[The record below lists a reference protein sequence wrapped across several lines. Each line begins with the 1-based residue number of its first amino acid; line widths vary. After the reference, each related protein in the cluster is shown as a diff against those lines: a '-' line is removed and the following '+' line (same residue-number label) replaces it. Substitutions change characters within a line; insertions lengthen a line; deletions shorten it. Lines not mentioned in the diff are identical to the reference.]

1 MNNLM
6 KRIMSVAMAAIT
18 TTSPILSSY
27 TIYASDITVS
37 DDGTITQMSTSTDS
51 SMSEADET
59 KFLFIKLKTA
69 GGKVVLNEGEDQEQ
83 RIRLDKKMDGA
94 EYIDVY
100 DKNDVLISSE
110 STKDNG
116 YTYVYE
122 AKADDAVNVKAK
134 ADEGYTVKLYELT
147 DDSSGTEIAED
158 VGFDAGNKVE
168 AFKYPVFM
176 EYDKTVKIG
185 FEKKESAEDIAED
198 LSVNDEAVKEKSA
211 KAEET
216 AGQLE
221 ETEEEVDAIKAEDLE
236 AEHVKADDEGAEAEM
251 NGDTESEDTK
261 NAEDAGISKK
271 SENTKDIGSNDK
283 QDVSE
288 EAAKGDDLAVN
299 ADGNKEDNEDANI
312 TVNDNDIN
320 KNIDENTEE
329 ESEEK
334 SGEDIMGNDGVSEDT
349 KDAGSDNPDETADT
363 TSEGAKVV
371 ESPAP
376 DEISSN
382 TDEDSITNDA
392 KTEEADSK
400 TDDTKDKL
408 ESDKQDIEQS
418 YDISNLDSAV
428 FSSARLVVISDD
440 AESISDDSKY
450 IIANYQNIYLIQYE
464 TVEDAMVA
472 YIKYSNNS
480 HISAV
485 EPDAIISAASNELLT
500 NEDEQEYI
508 NENVN
513 PMNFI
518 YEENESTR
526 INSNTKL
533 IALIDT
539 GVSANNNVTNRVS
552 VIDESFEGNGH
563 GNEMLKSIL
572 EQNPNANVLSIR
584 AIDDNGHGNIS
595 GIVAAIE
602 YALNQG
608 AEIINLSISSRTTI
622 LNSVLESEI
631 KKAVN
636 SGVAVIAAAGND
648 GDDVKDYMP
657 GSVNEAVVI
666 GACNENGERLGSSNY
681 GYTVDYNVVADST
694 SQAAAKYSGYISS
707 HDYIDLNSGL
717 IFSPDYSEMIADND
731 KKQLRAYYMLYDQTR
746 PDPDEHTKYVFST
759 FNIYYPIEQTVN
771 NMMLFKINP
780 NASRYDYNANG
791 ITIDIDINRGAPEGH
806 QHPITNECI
815 YDEKTGYLS
824 IPEQYKEEDLTVT
837 IWQSREDAF
846 YKDFIPD
853 EVKPQEDQTGMMTI
867 ARFANDFPY
876 GYINPSYAYKGCN
889 ANVKLKGDPDS
900 VKVGDLWT
908 GSATT
913 MYIGDTDW
921 GAQVPYGWV
930 AGSEAYGKE
939 WRWGQIFNITS
950 CQNKMF
956 VNIGGA
962 GEYGKSSKNWL
973 WGGCIS
979 DIDNAFEGP
988 PLVSSIYVECIAK
1001 SGNNATF
1008 YLHASCHGPQGQAA
1022 QTMVST
1028 FTAIITPDETE
1039 LTIHKR
1045 FSSPQLTQQ
1054 TSRVGDLVTKFGIY
1068 NKKSCP
1074 EGQEV
1079 KIIDINGGK
1088 SSKAVGKT
1096 TLKPGIYYVKELKRI
1111 SGTIENGK
1119 VYGPITIKKGDKPK
1133 DLSDFVKDSDKDD
1146 ISMDK
1151 NGYVLNIPFRF
1162 TGELLT
1168 KLKGDT
1174 LQPLEG
1180 AVFKVNYS
1188 EGTGSDY
1195 KRKRTWYFV
1204 TDKNGKI
1211 KYDRKHLADNDAR
1224 FKGKVP
1230 ASDEMFTTAA
1240 DINKTALPTCELHIK
1255 EYLAPDGYSKD
1266 GEMHVIVIK
1275 GIRDNNQKFTDKNAV
1290 ADNTPTIKDP
1300 VASDKW
1306 RVRVQAKKIDENG
1319 KGLAGA
1325 EFGIYD
1331 SEDCSG
1337 APLKTIISK
1346 DDGTTNI
1353 ETIDDI
1359 PQTTETYEVWC
1370 KEVQAPPGYA
1380 ILETPVK
1387 LTFKLA
1393 DFKKLSVDDQK
1404 KGELKIFGLTDGGKG
1419 IVNEKGWQVRIQTKK
1434 INRDKTPLAGAVF
1447 TIYSDEACKDADAIT
1462 TITSGDDGMTD
1473 IAKILVPNSEQEKTF
1488 YCKETKAPQGKIIKE
1503 TIFPLTFKKAD
1514 YTAPDGELKTF
1525 GPKEGIIN
1533 DEGWK
1538 VRVNA
1543 KKVDGDKKGLAG
1555 AKFTVY
1561 DNESL
1566 SNESILGVLESSA
1579 DGTTNE
1585 LSLGFNMNITEV
1597 TLYCQET
1604 TPPDGYI
1611 GTDEIFKV
1619 TFKKAD
1625 YDKLKAQDAN
1635 TKGELK
1641 TFSTE
1646 IVNVSVTPTPTISV
1660 TPTPPTPP
1668 SGGLYVKKTS
1678 KAPKDIMDL
1687 KSYTLADAEYRVTS
1701 SRAGDMGT
1709 LTTDESGYSNVLSL
1723 PDNSIPHHQD
1733 EIRDIHGNLI
1743 QEAKDWIEKVQTT
1756 YYITEIKAPNYH
1768 SVYAGTKSQS
1778 VVMPDDAGQTF
1789 EIPFENEPI
1798 FCDGKLDIEKL
1809 GVKGEVVVGAVFKVE
1824 YFDADGPNEGDLVR
1838 TWYLKSDTQGHVRMD
1853 EAHLD
1858 KNNQSDDFFKYDG
1871 NIVIPIGGYL
1881 QITEVDAPAEYVVE
1895 TEPVGIAT
1903 TKDAD
1908 FKLTYDN
1915 AKAWHEELERCRV
1928 NLKKYEA
1935 DGKTPIAGVEFE
1947 IKFLKQAIAPTSKMH
1962 PNFKRL
1968 LKEGESTIRHTD
1980 ENGDVFF
1987 DNLDQGIYQIT
1998 EIKTL
2003 DGNSLLKE
2011 PIIVTLPMT
2020 MTEDEANEYGN
2031 VNYETAKEDVNYS
2044 GKWYFYECLYEIT
2057 NNAVFKM
2064 PMTGDDGRWKY
2075 GFIGLGIVMAISAGF
2090 VICNTKSKK
2099 TKKRK
2104 HRR

>member
-1039 LTIHKR
+1039 LT
-1045 FSSPQLTQQ
+1045 
-1054 TSRVGDLVTKFGIY
+1054 
-1068 NKKSCP
+1068 
-1074 EGQEV
+1074 
-1079 KIIDINGGK
+1079 
-1088 SSKAVGKT
+1088 
-1096 TLKPGIYYVKELKRI
+1096 
-1111 SGTIENGK
+1111 
-1119 VYGPITIKKGDKPK
+1119 
-1133 DLSDFVKDSDKDD
+1133 
-1146 ISMDK
+1146 
-1151 NGYVLNIPFRF
+1151 
-1162 TGELLT
+1162 
-1168 KLKGDT
+1168 
-1174 LQPLEG
+1174 
-1180 AVFKVNYS
+1180 
-1188 EGTGSDY
+1188 
-1195 KRKRTWYFV
+1195 
-1204 TDKNGKI
+1204 
-1211 KYDRKHLADNDAR
+1211 
-1224 FKGKVP
+1224 
-1230 ASDEMFTTAA
+1230 
-1240 DINKTALPTCELHIK
+1240 
-1255 EYLAPDGYSKD
+1255 
-1266 GEMHVIVIK
+1266 
-1275 GIRDNNQKFTDKNAV
+1275 
-1290 ADNTPTIKDP
+1290 
-1300 VASDKW
+1300 
-1306 RVRVQAKKIDENG
+1306 
-1319 KGLAGA
+1319 
-1325 EFGIYD
+1325 
-1331 SEDCSG
+1331 
-1337 APLKTIISK
+1337 
-1346 DDGTTNI
+1346 
-1353 ETIDDI
+1353 
-1359 PQTTETYEVWC
+1359 
-1370 KEVQAPPGYA
+1370 
-1380 ILETPVK
+1380 
-1387 LTFKLA
+1387 
-1393 DFKKLSVDDQK
+1393 
-1404 KGELKIFGLTDGGKG
+1404 
-1419 IVNEKGWQVRIQTKK
+1419 
-1434 INRDKTPLAGAVF
+1434 
-1447 TIYSDEACKDADAIT
+1447 
-1462 TITSGDDGMTD
+1462 
-1473 IAKILVPNSEQEKTF
+1473 
-1488 YCKETKAPQGKIIKE
+1488 
-1503 TIFPLTFKKAD
+1503 
-1514 YTAPDGELKTF
+1514 
-1525 GPKEGIIN
+1525 
-1533 DEGWK
+1533 
-1538 VRVNA
+1538 
-1543 KKVDGDKKGLAG
+1543 
-1555 AKFTVY
+1555 
-1561 DNESL
+1561 
-1566 SNESILGVLESSA
+1566 
-1579 DGTTNE
+1579 
-1585 LSLGFNMNITEV
+1585 
-1597 TLYCQET
+1597 
-1604 TPPDGYI
+1604 
-1611 GTDEIFKV
+1611 
-1619 TFKKAD
+1619 
-1625 YDKLKAQDAN
+1625 
-1635 TKGELK
+1635 
-1641 TFSTE
+1641 
-1646 IVNVSVTPTPTISV
+1646 

-1915 AKAWHEELERCRV
+1915 AKAWYEELERCRV

>member
-1 MNNLM
+1 MNNL
-6 KRIMSVAMAAIT
+6 KKSIMSVAMAAIT
-18 TTSPILSSY
+18 AASPILSSY
-27 TIYASDITVS
+27 AAYASDITVN
-37 DDGTITQMSTSTDS
+37 DDGTVTQISTSTEGS
-51 SMSEADET
+51 TGKTDET
-59 KFLFIKLKTA
+59 KFLFIKIKTA

-83 RIRLDKKMDGA
+83 RIRLDKKTDGV

-100 DKNDVLISSE
+100 DKNNVLISSE
-110 STKDNG
+110 STKDND

-134 ADEGYTVKLYELT
+134 ADEGYKVKLYELT

-158 VGFDAGNKVE
+158 VGFDAGNKVNS
-168 AFKYPVFM
+168 FKYPVFM

-185 FEKKESAEDIAED
+185 FEKTESADDIAKD
-198 LSVNDEAVKEKSA
+198 LSVNDEAGKDKADEQS
-211 KAEET
+211 KAEADAESEDKT
-216 AGQLE
+216 GEKDEPKSE
-221 ETEEEVDAIKAEDLE
+221 ETEDLKSKDA
-236 AEHVKADDEGAEAEM
+236 KADEKTAAEVS
-251 NGDTESEDTK
+251 NDKKSEDTENRK
-261 NAEDAGISKK
+261 TTEDADAPEK
-271 SENTKDIGSNDK
+271 SEDLKDIDSNDK

-288 EAAKGDDLAVN
+288 EIAADNDLTVNTDD
-299 ADGNKEDNEDANI
+299 NKKDNEESDI
-312 TVNDNDIN
+312 TVNDSSITKD
-320 KNIDENTEE
+320 IDENAGEE
-329 ESEEK
+329 PNES
-334 SGEDIMGNDGVSEDT
+334 SSEDIMDNNERSEDA
-349 KDAGSDNPDETADT
+349 KDADSDNSDKNFVSDETSDSADKDT
-363 TSEGAKVV
+363 TMNGSETEGTEKA
-371 ESPAP
+371 
-376 DEISSN
+376 
-382 TDEDSITNDA
+382 
-392 KTEEADSK
+392 EEAGSQ
-400 TDDTKDKL
+400 TDNAEDKI
-408 ESDKQDIEQS
+408 ENDKQDTEQS
-418 YDISNLDSAV
+418 YDISNLDNTIFA
-428 FSSARLVVISDD
+428 SARLVVISDN
-440 AESISDDSKY
+440 AESVSTDSKY

-464 TVEDAMVA
+464 TVEDAMKA
-472 YIKYSNNS
+472 YVKYTD
-480 HISAV
+480 AGLAA
-485 EPDAIISAASNELLT
+485 EPDAIISAASDELLADECNQTSMSEDT
-500 NEDEQEYI
+500 NPI
-508 NENVN
+508 
-513 PMNFI
+513 NFI
-518 YEENESTR
+518 YEENEST
-526 INSNTKL
+526 IIDSNTKL

-539 GVSANNNVTNRVS
+539 GASDNDNITNRVS
-552 VIDESFEGNGH
+552 VIDKSFEGNGH
-563 GNEMLKSIL
+563 GNEMVKSIL
-572 EQNPNANVLSIR
+572 EQNPNANILSIR
-584 AIDDNGHGNIS
+584 AIDNNGHGNIS
-595 GIVAAIE
+595 GIIAAME

-608 AEIINLSISSRTTI
+608 AEIINLSISSRTTM

-636 SGVAVIAAAGND
+636 AGASVIAAAGND
-648 GDDVKDYMP
+648 GADVKDYMP
-657 GSVNEAVVI
+657 GSVNEAIVV
-666 GACNENGERLGSSNY
+666 GACNESGERLSSSNY

-717 IFSPDYSEMIADND
+717 IFSPDYSEMVSDND

-759 FNIYYPIEQTVN
+759 FNIYYPIEQTLN
-771 NMMLFKINP
+771 DMMLFKINP

-791 ITIDIDINRGAPEGH
+791 ITIDVDINRGAPEGY
-806 QHPITNECI
+806 QHPITDECL

-824 IPEQYKEEDLTVT
+824 IPEQYKEEDITVT

-889 ANVKLKGDPDS
+889 ANVKLKGDPNS

-988 PLVSSIYVECIAK
+988 PLVGSIYVECIAK

-1028 FTAIITPDETE
+1028 FTAIITPDEAE
-1039 LTIHKR
+1039 FTIHKR
-1045 FSSPQLTQQ
+1045 FVSPQLTQQ

-1068 NKKSCP
+1068 TNKNCP

-1079 KIIDINGGK
+1079 KIININGGK

-1096 TLKPGIYYVKELKRI
+1096 TLKAGIYYVKELKRI

-1119 VYGPITIKKGDKPK
+1119 IYGPIKIKKGDKPK
-1133 DLSDFVKDSDKDD
+1133 DLSDFIKDSDRDEM
-1146 ISMDK
+1146 SMDE
-1151 NGYVLNIPFRF
+1151 NGYVLNVPFRF

-1174 LQPLEG
+1174 LKPLEG

-1240 DINKTALPTCELHIK
+1240 DINKTALPVCELHIK
-1255 EYLAPDGYSKD
+1255 EYLAPDGYNKDSKV
-1266 GEMHVIVIK
+1266 HVIVIK
-1275 GIRDNNQKFTDKNAV
+1275 ALRDNNQKFTDKNAV
-1290 ADNTPTIKDP
+1290 ADNTPTIEDP
-1300 VASDKW
+1300 VAGDKW
-1306 RVRVQAKKIDENG
+1306 RIRVQAKKIDENG
-1319 KGLAGA
+1319 KGLTGA
-1325 EFGIYD
+1325 KFDIYD

-1337 APLKTIISK
+1337 KPLATITSK

-1353 ETIDDI
+1353 ETIDNI

-1380 ILETPVK
+1380 ILEIPVK

-1393 DFKKLSVDDQK
+1393 DFKKLSVEDQK

-1503 TIFPLTFKKAD
+1503 TVFPLTFKKAD

-1625 YDKLKAQDAN
+1625 YDKLKVQDAN

-1641 TFSTE
+1641 TFSTG

-1687 KSYTLADAEYRVTS
+1687 KSYTLANAEYRVTS
-1701 SRAGDMGT
+1701 SRAGDMGI

-1723 PDNSIPHHQD
+1723 PDNSIPHHLD
-1733 EIRDIHGNLI
+1733 AVYDIHGNLI

-1824 YFDADGPNEGDLVR
+1824 YFDADGPNESDLVR

-1915 AKAWHEELERCRV
+1915 AKAWYEELERCRV

-1947 IKFLKQAIAPTSKMH
+1947 IKFLKQAIVPTSKMH

-2031 VNYETAKEDVNYS
+2031 VNYETAKEDINYS

-2064 PMTGDDGRWKY
+2064 PMTGDDGKWKY

-2090 VICNTKSKK
+2090 VICNVRTQKAR
-2099 TKKRK
+2099 KRK
-2104 HRR
+2104 K

>member
-973 WGGCIS
+973 
-979 DIDNAFEGP
+979 
-988 PLVSSIYVECIAK
+988 
-1001 SGNNATF
+1001 
-1008 YLHASCHGPQGQAA
+1008 
-1022 QTMVST
+1022 
-1028 FTAIITPDETE
+1028 
-1039 LTIHKR
+1039 
-1045 FSSPQLTQQ
+1045 
-1054 TSRVGDLVTKFGIY
+1054 
-1068 NKKSCP
+1068 
-1074 EGQEV
+1074 
-1079 KIIDINGGK
+1079 
-1088 SSKAVGKT
+1088 
-1096 TLKPGIYYVKELKRI
+1096 
-1111 SGTIENGK
+1111 
-1119 VYGPITIKKGDKPK
+1119 
-1133 DLSDFVKDSDKDD
+1133 
-1146 ISMDK
+1146 
-1151 NGYVLNIPFRF
+1151 
-1162 TGELLT
+1162 
-1168 KLKGDT
+1168 
-1174 LQPLEG
+1174 
-1180 AVFKVNYS
+1180 
-1188 EGTGSDY
+1188 
-1195 KRKRTWYFV
+1195 
-1204 TDKNGKI
+1204 
-1211 KYDRKHLADNDAR
+1211 
-1224 FKGKVP
+1224 
-1230 ASDEMFTTAA
+1230 
-1240 DINKTALPTCELHIK
+1240 
-1255 EYLAPDGYSKD
+1255 
-1266 GEMHVIVIK
+1266 
-1275 GIRDNNQKFTDKNAV
+1275 
-1290 ADNTPTIKDP
+1290 
-1300 VASDKW
+1300 
-1306 RVRVQAKKIDENG
+1306 
-1319 KGLAGA
+1319 
-1325 EFGIYD
+1325 
-1331 SEDCSG
+1331 
-1337 APLKTIISK
+1337 
-1346 DDGTTNI
+1346 
-1353 ETIDDI
+1353 
-1359 PQTTETYEVWC
+1359 
-1370 KEVQAPPGYA
+1370 
-1380 ILETPVK
+1380 
-1387 LTFKLA
+1387 
-1393 DFKKLSVDDQK
+1393 
-1404 KGELKIFGLTDGGKG
+1404 
-1419 IVNEKGWQVRIQTKK
+1419 
-1434 INRDKTPLAGAVF
+1434 
-1447 TIYSDEACKDADAIT
+1447 CKDADAIT

-1915 AKAWHEELERCRV
+1915 AKAWYEELERCRV